1 MDSDTRRQGDW
12 MNNWNHILMPAALLL
27 LAGCVKLQAPDKPIE
42 INLNVTIRQEVVI
55 KLEKDVQDLIS
66 NNPGLF

>member
-1 MDSDTRRQGDW
+1 MLGAGQDGMTGK
-12 MNNWNHILMPAALLL
+12 MLILAAPVL
-27 LAGCVKLQAPDKPIE
+27 LAACVKLQAPDKPIE

-66 NNPGLF
+66 SNPGLF